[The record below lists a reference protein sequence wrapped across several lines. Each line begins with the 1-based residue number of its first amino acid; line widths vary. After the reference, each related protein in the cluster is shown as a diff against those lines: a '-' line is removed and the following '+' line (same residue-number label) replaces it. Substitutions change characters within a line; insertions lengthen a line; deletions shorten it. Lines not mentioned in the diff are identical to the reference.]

1 MATLLMPR
9 SPPRWLPNSAE
20 LQQVILFSWSVS
32 ESEYAKSALH
42 ANEMI
47 RLGIANFK
55 SSPQGIWANENNIET
70 AWEGYSD
77 NLAYTRRIVCYG
89 DLTSIQYTYYTLRFA

>member
-9 SPPRWLPNSAE
+9 SLPPWLPNLAE
-20 LQQVILFSWSVS
+20 QHQVILFSWSVS
-32 ESEYAKSALH
+32 ESECSKSALH

-47 RLGIANFK
+47 QLGLANFK

-70 AWEGYSD
+70 AWNVYSD
-77 NLAYTRRIVCYG
+77 NLTYTRRIVFYSN
-89 DLTSIQYTYYTLRFA
+89 LTSIQYTYHTLRFA